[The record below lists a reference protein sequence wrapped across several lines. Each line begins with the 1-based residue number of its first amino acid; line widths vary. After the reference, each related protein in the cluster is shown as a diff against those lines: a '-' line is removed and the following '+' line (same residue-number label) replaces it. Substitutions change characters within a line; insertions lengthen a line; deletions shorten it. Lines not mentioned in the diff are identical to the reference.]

1 MEIFFNKK
9 WLWRAMI
16 VNLIHALHF
25 TNIVY
30 FTSHSVVYSSINF
43 LFFFSA
49 TWAGEA
55 PTSQPDRSDGGRV
68 RATDLGSSVGSQHYQ
83 ATIAGQIGSAD
94 IFQFDSYF
102 VRVLYH
108 KGYMQYLT
116 TVVSVWLV

>member
-83 ATIAGQIGSAD
+83 ATIAGQIGLAD
-94 IFQFDSYF
+94 FFNFECLSI
-102 VRVLYH
+102 
-108 KGYMQYLT
+108 
-116 TVVSVWLV
+116 WLVFCTSLLS